1 MSVYDRWHKTRP
13 GHADEQCRE
22 HSRGRTKLYPS
33 ADHGQG
39 DRWQVR
45 WRDYSGR
52 QRKENF
58 AKRSEADARD
68 TAVKASLRA
77 GITLTLMRAGSRSG
91 STRRNGVR
99 TAFMISPPQRGSR
112 SHSVIMPMPLKERP
126 AGLLSGLP
134 RSATRSYAS
143 LQGGLR

>member
-1 MSVYDRWHKTRP
+1 MPR
-13 GHADEQCRE
+13 AQQ
-22 HSRGRTKLYPS
+22 GRTKLYPA

-77 GITLTLMRAGSRSG
+77 GSYVDPDAGRITFREYAEEWRKNRVHDLA
-91 STRRNGVR
+91 
-99 TAFMISPPQRGSR
+99 TATGSR
-112 SHSVIMPMPLKERP
+112 SHSVIMPMPPTGRPVGPLSERP
-126 AGLLSGLP
+126 RLV
-134 RSATRSYAS
+134 TRSYVPS
-143 LQGGLR
+143 QSGLR

>member
-1 MSVYDRWHKTRP
+1 MLMS
-13 GHADEQCRE
+13 HAASTAGAGQ
-22 HSRGRTKLYPS
+22 KLYPA

-68 TAVKASLRA
+68 TTVKASLRA
-77 GITLTLMRAGSRSG
+77 GITLTLRL
-91 STRRNGVR
+91 V
-99 TAFMISPPQRGSR
+99 
-112 SHSVIMPMPLKERP
+112 
-126 AGLLSGLP
+126 
-134 RSATRSYAS
+134 TRSYAPS
-143 LQGGLR
+143 QSGLP

>member
-13 GHADEQCRE
+13 GHADEPCRE
-22 HSRGRTKLYPS
+22 HSRGRTKLYPA

-77 GITLTLMRAGSRSG
+77 GNYVDPDAGRITFREYAEEWRAE
-91 STRRNGVR
+91 
-99 TAFMISPPQRGSR
+99 P
-112 SHSVIMPMPLKERP
+112 RP
-126 AGLLSGLP
+126 
-134 RSATRSYAS
+134 
-143 LQGGLR
+143 